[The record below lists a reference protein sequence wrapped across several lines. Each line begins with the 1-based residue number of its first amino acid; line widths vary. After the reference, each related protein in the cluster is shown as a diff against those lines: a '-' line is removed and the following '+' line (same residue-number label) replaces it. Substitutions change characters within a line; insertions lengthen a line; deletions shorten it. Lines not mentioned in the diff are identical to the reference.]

1 MANKP
6 MSVKTLRTMVSNN
19 STPITNRE
27 LAEASRLMDFKSY
40 WNLDHSSDFVI
51 TKDKE
56 ERDELYDNMC
66 CGTCSKN
73 ILLSSN
79 QTLYFACS
87 YGH

>member
-6 MSVKTLRTMVSNN
+6 MNAKAIRRMVSNN
-19 STPITNRE
+19 STPITDSE
-27 LAEASRLMDFKSY
+27 LTEASKLIDFKY
-40 WNLDHSSDFVI
+40 YMDLECADDFVI
-51 TKDKE
+51 TKDKA

-66 CGTCSKN
+66 CGTYS
-73 ILLSSN
+73 IDIVLSDN

>member
-1 MANKP
+1 
-6 MSVKTLRTMVSNN
+6 MVSDN
-19 STPITNRE
+19 SAPITDSE
-27 LAEASRLMDFKSY
+27 LIEASKLIDFKY
-40 WNLDHSSDFVI
+40 YMDLEFADDFVL

-66 CGTCSKN
+66 CGTHS
-73 ILLSSN
+73 IDIVLPDN